1 MAANWNACGLVHRK
15 SAEQGI
21 PRMAISLKT
30 RLLNVILFM
39 RQPNVGSFPRLN
51 NTLIYIT
58 EYLKILK

>member
-39 RQPNVGSFPRLN
+39 RQSNVSLHPHV
-51 NTLIYIT
+51 
-58 EYLKILK
+58 